1 MRPAA
6 YLSSA
11 ISARIAV
18 ARLMSMGGLTKAP
31 DDLRERCRRIMREN
45 TAKLAPLFTLM
56 DSVDPAEE
64 IEALRLLGAAQNDY
78 QELGELKVG
87 KWPSMLEY
95 HE

>member
-1 MRPAA
+1 
-6 YLSSA
+6 
-11 ISARIAV
+11 
-18 ARLMSMGGLTKAP
+18 
-31 DDLRERCRRIMREN
+31 MREN